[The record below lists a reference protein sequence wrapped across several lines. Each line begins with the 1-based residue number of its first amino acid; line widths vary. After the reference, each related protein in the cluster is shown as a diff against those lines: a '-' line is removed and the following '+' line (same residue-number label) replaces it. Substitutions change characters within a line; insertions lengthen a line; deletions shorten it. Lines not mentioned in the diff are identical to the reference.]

1 MCLVLP
7 SRGSSKPPIR
17 LNHFEGRRRKGT
29 SRRTV
34 RKHEH
39 RWRTIFVLRAA
50 RKWKNLSVSSTR
62 ITDFET
68 TSGEGGT
75 AHTGQNMN
83 VWRQKNNNVCLPRRR
98 SWGWR
103 AYTWC
108 IWYSLRL
115 PWLDVRTGKCSED
128 RGWKIAACGG
138 LKPQQ
143 LDCCRHTQTRT
154 TQLGNKATPNSSLP
168 SSFPS
173 LRPSVRF
180 ALPPYPSKAYF
191 SANFLYDPSK

>member
-1 MCLVLP
+1 MEESISVVHSYNGLWDDV
-7 SRGSSKPPIR
+7 R
-17 LNHFEGRRRKGT
+17 GRRHCAHGA
-29 SRRTV
+29 
-34 RKHEH
+34 KHE
-39 RWRTIFVLRAA
+39 RVKT
-50 RKWKNLSVSSTR
+50 
-62 ITDFET
+62 
-68 TSGEGGT
+68 
-75 AHTGQNMN
+75 
-83 VWRQKNNNVCLPRRR
+83 KNNNVCLPRRW

-138 LKPQQ
+138 FKPQQ

-154 TQLGNKATPNSSLP
+154 TQLGNEATPNSSLPSSFPSLP

-180 ALPPYPSKAYF
+180 ALPPCPSKAYC
-191 SANFLYDPSK
+191 SANFLSDPSK